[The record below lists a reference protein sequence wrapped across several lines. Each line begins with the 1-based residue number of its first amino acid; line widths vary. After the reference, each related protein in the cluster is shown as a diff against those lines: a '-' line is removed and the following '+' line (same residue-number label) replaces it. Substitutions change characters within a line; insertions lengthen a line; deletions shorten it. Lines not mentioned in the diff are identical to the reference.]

1 MADKEWIKN
10 LASAT
15 WSKGK
20 WSQAEPD
27 RVRDLMK
34 NRIDDATYQILQEA
48 QDACEMFNL
57 YTKSSTKLTVLPL
70 GGNATNVSGIVFML
84 GSCQAS
90 LSAAGQLFEYTLT
103 TTQSFQKIIK
113 NYYKVFPQVDPFG
126 TLVWQAE
133 NGPIM
138 GYDMLVKKVLEELA
152 RLAHECGDL
161 KEHKTG
167 GFVGQDHR

>member
-20 WSQAEPD
+20 WRQSEPD
-27 RVRDLMK
+27 SVRDLMK
-34 NRIDDATYQILQEA
+34 HRIDDAIYQILQEA
-48 QDACEMFNL
+48 KDACEMFNL

-70 GGNATNVSGIVFML
+70 GESQTNLSGVVFML

-90 LSAAGQLFEYTLT
+90 LSAAGQIFEFILT
-103 TTQSFQKIIK
+103 TTKNFQKIVR
-113 NYYKVFPQVDPFG
+113 NQYKVFPQVDPFG

-138 GYDMLVKKVLEELA
+138 GYDMLVKRVLEELT

-161 KEHKTG
+161 KQHKSG
-167 GFVGQDHR
+167 GYVG